1 MQYSLFNRFCGVLL
15 GAAIGER
22 QGILIERS
30 LRSPVSSQAGSEL
43 SADQQQLVP
52 CYSQWMIAT
61 AQSLVACQTL
71 DLADWQQRFPGQPER
86 RSPDQPMDWSEIA
99 IAILPLVVFF
109 HEDELKLRQ
118 ALQSASQQ
126 LGGQPDSILGAWV
139 VGFAIAQALQE
150 RLHLPTLIGQILT
163 VLPSVTPE
171 TANVTHLAQ
180 QLQQVQSLVSQR
192 AGLEQ
197 ARTQLIRQ
205 ASEQGNLKICQ
216 QTTAIALAFYCWL
229 STPED
234 SQLAILRSHRLA
246 YRPSVVGALTG
257 ALSGAYSGYTSLPVN
272 WCLAVKSSIQA
283 EASVTSEQVQ
293 PDWVTLAA
301 NLLSTWSG
309 TYDLSGCTTQPRPLP
324 AIAAPQV
331 IRPR

>member
-22 QGILIERS
+22 QGALVER
-30 LRSPVSSQAGSEL
+30 LRSPLSSQAGSEL
-43 SADQQQLVP
+43 LAGQQALVP
-52 CYSQWMIAT
+52 CYSQWIAAT

-71 DLADWQQRFPGQPER
+71 DLADWQQRFPAQPEH
-86 RSPDQPMDWSEIA
+86 RSPDQSMDLSEVA
-99 IAILPLVVFF
+99 IATLPLVLFF

-126 LGGQPDSILGAWV
+126 LGGQPHSILGAWV

-163 VLPSVTPE
+163 VLPSIAPE
-171 TANVTHLAQ
+171 TAGVTLLAQ

-192 AGLEQ
+192 AGLET
-197 ARTQLIRQ
+197 ARTQLIRY
-205 ASEQGNLKICQ
+205 ASEQGDPKICQ

-229 STPED
+229 STPDD
-234 SQLAILRSHRLA
+234 SQLAVLRSHRFA
-246 YRPSVVGALTG
+246 YRFPVVGALTG
-257 ALSGAYSGYTSLPVN
+257 ALAGAYNGYTSLPAN
-272 WCLAVKSSIQA
+272 WCLAVKSSSQTD
-283 EASVTSEQVQ
+283 ASVDSGQAQ
-293 PDWVTLAA
+293 PDWLTLAS

-309 TYDLSGCTTQPRPLP
+309 TYDLHGCTTQPRPLP
-324 AIAAPQV
+324 AIAAPRV